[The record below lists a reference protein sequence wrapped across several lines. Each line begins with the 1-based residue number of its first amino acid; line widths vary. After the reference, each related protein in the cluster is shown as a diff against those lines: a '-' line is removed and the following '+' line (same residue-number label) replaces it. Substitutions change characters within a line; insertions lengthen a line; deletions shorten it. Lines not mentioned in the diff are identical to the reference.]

1 MAGLHRPIEKGKAV
15 RLDGYAAGFVS
26 TVLSVAPHRFRSH
39 RLNQGPVKLRKQRI
53 ANKKTRNACSVR
65 NAGSN
70 RRRPG
75 PGSKHRIR
83 KVQSGDHDG
92 QDKARNEA
100 MIT

>member
-15 RLDGYAAGFVS
+15 RLDGYAAGFVL

-53 ANKKTRNACSVR
+53 TNKKTRNACRAR

-75 PGSKHRIR
+75 AGSKRR
-83 KVQSGDHDG
+83 TV
-92 QDKARNEA
+92 
-100 MIT
+100 